1 MARDKSINELLG
13 GTGTSPVSTVFN
25 AVRQY
30 QSLMEGIEDRSWKQ
44 EARRLNVAQSQIDA
58 VKGFVGTAKSSIETG
73 DTDAAKSALDSY
85 DDALPKMNDLG
96 VYSHRVQM
104 ENLDNNVESMRAQ
117 VQVLEEADTMFDQV
131 LSEDSSIATLHFDN
145 LSHSDLGKGDAL
157 KLIEKGVQD
166 VSLHL
171 ENVKSK
177 GYDANS
183 KIVKDGTKAI
193 NRLLTYKTWIGN
205 DEKLTGVHTRQYYND
220 YRAGIKGDM
229 SSPDALRA
237 TNQKFLKQYRTRI
250 NQAKNRMNK
259 YLYLR
264 DRMQDDKSGDPMA
277 TWNLV
282 TTEGNLSEAYDIEV
296 DNVMNPNASPSDQLN
311 SQLAWITEK
320 IQQEEQILQIEG
332 DNLRAMT
339 GDSQYLDVSYE
350 DFFSDPEDIDVDLKN
365 LFTKIK
371 DYKEKGYGLEYDI
384 NMDKLD
390 GNGMPTKSN
399 GLSWSMTELMGL
411 EEALDDGYNTFN
423 QEKIRKEKAE
433 KEKKIQES
441 LGAENIEWLDA
452 LKKDYNIKVDKSTV
466 KGEDLKSFKKNW
478 LDTHDEY
485 EKVSEIFA
493 KGDKVLEEFDQYKVD
508 LNRFD
513 KIDWNEPE
521 NRARLEKWKNL
532 LGAKGEITSRSKL
545 QGLDRKYFNQK
556 MKEVIKQM
564 KPEHFGVKSK
574 FFMPQS
580 LKTVLPKWEAS
591 RQKIEQLKKNEL
603 KNLIKDLEMKAS
615 K

>member
-1 MARDKSINELLG
+1 
-13 GTGTSPVSTVFN
+13 
-25 AVRQY
+25 
-30 QSLMEGIEDRSWKQ
+30 
-44 EARRLNVAQSQIDA
+44 NVAQSQIDA

-399 GLSWSMTELMGL
+399 
-411 EEALDDGYNTFN
+411 
-423 QEKIRKEKAE
+423 
-433 KEKKIQES
+433 
-441 LGAENIEWLDA
+441 
-452 LKKDYNIKVDKSTV
+452 
-466 KGEDLKSFKKNW
+466 
-478 LDTHDEY
+478 
-485 EKVSEIFA
+485 
-493 KGDKVLEEFDQYKVD
+493 
-508 LNRFD
+508 
-513 KIDWNEPE
+513 
-521 NRARLEKWKNL
+521 
-532 LGAKGEITSRSKL
+532 
-545 QGLDRKYFNQK
+545 
-556 MKEVIKQM
+556 
-564 KPEHFGVKSK
+564 
-574 FFMPQS
+574 
-580 LKTVLPKWEAS
+580 
-591 RQKIEQLKKNEL
+591 
-603 KNLIKDLEMKAS
+603 
-615 K
+615 

>member
-205 DEKLTGVHTRQYYND
+205 DEKLT
-220 YRAGIKGDM
+220 
-229 SSPDALRA
+229 
-237 TNQKFLKQYRTRI
+237 
-250 NQAKNRMNK
+250 
-259 YLYLR
+259 
-264 DRMQDDKSGDPMA
+264 
-277 TWNLV
+277 
-282 TTEGNLSEAYDIEV
+282 
-296 DNVMNPNASPSDQLN
+296 
-311 SQLAWITEK
+311 
-320 IQQEEQILQIEG
+320 
-332 DNLRAMT
+332 
-339 GDSQYLDVSYE
+339 
-350 DFFSDPEDIDVDLKN
+350 
-365 LFTKIK
+365 
-371 DYKEKGYGLEYDI
+371 
-384 NMDKLD
+384 
-390 GNGMPTKSN
+390 
-399 GLSWSMTELMGL
+399 
-411 EEALDDGYNTFN
+411 
-423 QEKIRKEKAE
+423 
-433 KEKKIQES
+433 
-441 LGAENIEWLDA
+441 
-452 LKKDYNIKVDKSTV
+452 
-466 KGEDLKSFKKNW
+466 
-478 LDTHDEY
+478 
-485 EKVSEIFA
+485 
-493 KGDKVLEEFDQYKVD
+493 
-508 LNRFD
+508 
-513 KIDWNEPE
+513 
-521 NRARLEKWKNL
+521 
-532 LGAKGEITSRSKL
+532 
-545 QGLDRKYFNQK
+545 
-556 MKEVIKQM
+556 
-564 KPEHFGVKSK
+564 
-574 FFMPQS
+574 
-580 LKTVLPKWEAS
+580 
-591 RQKIEQLKKNEL
+591 
-603 KNLIKDLEMKAS
+603 
-615 K
+615 